1 MIKNTNK
8 PRAEDPARENIE
20 IFEKNNENNVLDIS
34 EINDFKKINEIINN
48 NIKININKQEDIEKY
63 FDKRETG
70 KMGNCLFESLIKC
83 YKIDDDSNFEI
94 YKNHYILNLRKIFN
108 NLEK

>member
-1 MIKNTNK
+1 
-8 PRAEDPARENIE
+8 
-20 IFEKNNENNVLDIS
+20 
-34 EINDFKKINEIINN
+34 
-48 NIKININKQEDIEKY
+48 
-63 FDKRETG
+63 
-70 KMGNCLFESLIKC
+70 MGNCLFESLIKC